1 MSRGHKRE
9 TVRLRTERNF
19 PHLVELALPKK
30 GFRDVV
36 QEIDAFHRERR
47 TPVRRGRNRL
57 KVKQLFIRF
66 CFRDAATADAFRYR
80 FDGERLTSAPE
91 KPKPRTSVTS
101 SDARR

>member
-47 TPVRRGRNRL
+47 IPIRRGRSRYDAKPFYGLQPKFPANRE
-57 KVKQLFIRF
+57 INR
-66 CFRDAATADAFRYR
+66 
-80 FDGERLTSAPE
+80 P
-91 KPKPRTSVTS
+91 
-101 SDARR
+101 